1 MIENFSDDLERI
13 FKNSTKLLFEK
24 NQRKFTL
31 EHFFYGFFSDTT
43 YKVLFEKQIDVETV
57 LNDLYDR
64 INCQEKDD
72 PSEEIDLSIETK
84 DVVKMS
90 LFTSMTSGKSKITPF
105 DLIFTAL
112 SQGFLNE
119 FANKHN
125 IDSKLLNKV
134 KKETEILISKPKS
147 ISKQRTTKKEFTD
160 AQKKNTFNEIMED
173 KNSIK
178 HFISN
183 LSLKVKEKPNLIK
196 ARQDIIDEIIYVL
209 LRKEKSNPLLIGKPG
224 VGKTTL
230 VESLAQ
236 LINEGNVPEPLK
248 NKEIYEISLNSLLSG
263 TNFRGDFEKRVEN
276 IINLIKENKN
286 AIIFIDEI
294 HCIKGLG
301 SSGSNKNDL
310 DLSNVLKPYLSS
322 GELSCIGATTFEE
335 YKNSIENDK
344 ALDRR
349 FKSISVKEPSINET
363 IDILNYKLK
372 DYEKFYKIKIAE
384 KLVDEIVAYSDRYVN
399 KSNFPDKAFDV
410 LDMSCALT
418 VFKNKKSLTL
428 DSILETVSKITGIK
442 KEQINN
448 SDKQIL
454 SLETSLSNRIFGQGR
469 AIKQIVDKIIVSKS
483 GLQNENKPLAS
494 FLMIGPTGVGKTEI
508 VNELS
513 HLMNMQL
520 LRIDMSEY
528 SEKGSSSKLIGTSA
542 GFIGYEDGG
551 KLTEFVNHNPYSIIL
566 FDEIEKADYSIYNL
580 FLQILD
586 YGKIS
591 DGSGKEIDFRNC
603 MIFMTSNSGTEELYK
618 KSIGFKSEFQNSN
631 MEKIVNKTF
640 SPEFRNRISKI
651 IYFEKLEKESMYL
664 LTNKY
669 LNLLKNK
676 LSNKNVNISFSD
688 ASIEE
693 IVKNGFDEKF
703 GARPLERYIDDNI
716 SLLISKKLLSNEL
729 KKGKLYNVDFNNGWL
744 LS

>member
-1 MIENFSDDLERI
+1 MIENFSEDLERI

-24 NQRKFTL
+24 KQRKFTL
-31 EHFFYGFFSDTT
+31 EHFFYGFFSDSN
-43 YKVLFEKQIDVETV
+43 YKNLFEKQIDVEMV

-64 INCQEKDD
+64 INSKVEDD
-72 PSEEIDLSIETK
+72 PLEDLDLAVETK
-84 DVVKMS
+84 QVVKMS
-90 LFTSMTSGKSKITPF
+90 LFTCMTSGKSRITPF
-105 DLIFTAL
+105 DLVATAL
-112 SQGFLNE
+112 SQGFLND
-119 FANKHN
+119 FASKHK

-134 KKETEILISKPKS
+134 RQASETFTPKKIQNNKS
-147 ISKQRTTKKEFTD
+147 RQKELSE
-160 AQKKNTFNEIMED
+160 ANKKNTFNEIIED

-178 HFISN
+178 NFIVN
-183 LSLKVKEKPNLIK
+183 LSSKVKEKPKSIK
-196 ARQDIIDEIIYVL
+196 PRQDIIDEMINVL

-224 VGKTTL
+224 VGKTTM

-236 LINEGNVPEPLK
+236 LINEGNVPQQLK
-248 NKEIYEISLNSLLSG
+248 NKEIYEINLNSLLSG
-263 TNFRGDFEKRVEN
+263 TNFRGDFEKRIEN

-322 GELSCIGATTFEE
+322 GELSCIGSTTFDE

-349 FKSISVKEPSINET
+349 FKVINIKEPSIDET
-363 IDILNYKLK
+363 INILNYKIK
-372 DYEKFYKIKIAE
+372 DYEKYYKIKVPE
-384 KLVDEIVAYSDRYVN
+384 KLIKDIVEYSNRYIN
-399 KSNFPDKAFDV
+399 KSSFPDKAFDV

-418 VFKNKKSLTL
+418 VFKNKKSLNL
-428 DSILETVSKITGIK
+428 ANVLETLSKITGIK
-442 KEQINN
+442 QDQINN
-448 SDKQIL
+448 SDKKIL
-454 SLETSLSNRIFGQGR
+454 DLEKIICNKIFGQEK
-469 AIKQIVDKIIVSKS
+469 AINQIVNKIIVSKS

-494 FLMIGPTGVGKTEI
+494 FLMIGPTGVGKTEV
-508 VNELS
+508 VNEIS
-513 HLMNMQL
+513 RSMNMSL
-520 LRIDMSEY
+520 LRLDMSEY

-542 GFIGYEDGG
+542 GYIGYEDGG

-566 FDEIEKADYSIYNL
+566 FDEIEKADSSIYNL

-591 DGSGKEIDFRNC
+591 DGAGKEIDFRNC
-603 MIFMTSNSGTEELYK
+603 MIFMTSNSGAEEIYK
-618 KSIGFKSEFQNSN
+618 KTIGFKSDFQNSN

-640 SPEFRNRISKI
+640 TPEFRNRISKI
-651 IYFEKLEKESMYL
+651 IYFEKLEKDSMYL
-664 LTNKY
+664 LADKY
-669 LNLLKNK
+669 LKGLKDK
-676 LSNKNVNISFSD
+676 LVIKGFNIEFSD
-688 ASIEE
+688 RAITE

-716 SLLISKKLLSNEL
+716 SLIISKKMLANDL
-729 KKGKLYNVDFNNGWL
+729 KKGIVYNIDFNNEWVL
-744 LS
+744 L

>member
-24 NQRKFTL
+24 RQRKFTL
-31 EHFFYGFFSDTT
+31 EHFFYGFFSDSI
-43 YKVLFEKQIDVETV
+43 YKNLFENKIDIETV
-57 LNDLYDR
+57 LNDLYDI
-64 INCQEKDD
+64 INSKEEDD
-72 PSEEIDLSIETK
+72 PLEELDLSIETK
-84 DVVKMS
+84 EVVKMS
-90 LFTSMTSGKSKITPF
+90 LFTCMTAGNSKITPF

-119 FANKHN
+119 FALKHN

-134 KKETEILISKPKS
+134 KKQMETSKPKTVL
-147 ISKQRTTKKEFTD
+147 KQKSVKKDLTNNE
-160 AQKKNTFNEIMED
+160 KKDSFSQIIED
-173 KNSIK
+173 KNSVK
-178 HFISN
+178 HFITN
-183 LSLKVKEKPNLIK
+183 LSLKVKNTPNLIK
-196 ARQDIIDEIIYVL
+196 ARQDIIDEIIHVL
-209 LRKEKSNPLLIGKPG
+209 IRKEKSNPLLIGKPG

-230 VESLAQ
+230 IESLAQ
-236 LINEGNVPEPLK
+236 LINEGKVPLQLK
-248 NKEIYEISLNSLLSG
+248 DKEIYEINLNSLLSG

-286 AIIFIDEI
+286 AILFIDEI

-301 SSGSNKNDL
+301 SSGANKNDL

-322 GELSCIGATTFEE
+322 GELSCIGSTTFEE

-349 FKSISVKEPSINET
+349 FKIVNVKEPSMNET
-363 IDILNYKLK
+363 INILKYKIK
-372 DYEKFYKIKIAE
+372 DYEKFYKIKVPE
-384 KLVDEIVAYSDRYVN
+384 QLVTDIVAYSNRYIN

-410 LDMSCALT
+410 LDMSCAMT
-418 VFKNKKSLTL
+418 VFKNKKTL
-428 DSILETVSKITGIK
+428 NLDNILDTISKITGIRK
-442 KEQINN
+442 DQIDN

-454 SLETSLSNRIFGQGR
+454 SLETSLYKKIFGQNK
-469 AIKQIVDKIIVSKS
+469 AIKSIVDKIIVSKS

-508 VNELS
+508 VNEIS
-513 HLMNMQL
+513 SLMNMNL
-520 LRIDMSEY
+520 LRLDMSEY

-542 GFIGYEDGG
+542 GYVGYEDGG
-551 KLTEFVNHNPYSIIL
+551 KLTEFVNHNPHSIIL

-618 KSIGFKSEFQNSN
+618 KSIGFKSESQNSN

-651 IYFEKLEKESMYL
+651 IYFEKLESETMHL
-664 LTNKY
+664 LAKKH
-669 LNLLKNK
+669 LELLETK
-676 LSNKNVNISFSD
+676 LSNKGINISFSD
-688 ASIEE
+688 SAIDE

-716 SLLISKKLLSNEL
+716 TLLISKKILADEL
-729 KKGKLYNVDFNNGWL
+729 KKGEFYNIDFNNGWL
-744 LS
+744 LL

>member
-24 NQRKFTL
+24 RQRKFTL
-31 EHFFYGFFSDTT
+31 EHFFYGFFSDSI
-43 YKVLFEKQIDVETV
+43 YKNLFENKIDIETV
-57 LNDLYDR
+57 LNDLYDI
-64 INCQEKDD
+64 INSKEEDD
-72 PSEEIDLSIETK
+72 PLEELDLSIETK
-84 DVVKMS
+84 EVVKMS
-90 LFTSMTSGKSKITPF
+90 LFTCMTAGNSKITPF

-119 FANKHN
+119 FALKHN

-134 KKETEILISKPKS
+134 KKQMETSKPKTVL
-147 ISKQRTTKKEFTD
+147 KQKSVKKDLTNNE
-160 AQKKNTFNEIMED
+160 KKDSFSQIMED
-173 KNSIK
+173 KNSVK
-178 HFISN
+178 HFITN
-183 LSLKVKEKPNLIK
+183 LSLKVKNTPNLIK
-196 ARQDIIDEIIYVL
+196 ARQDIIDEMIHVL
-209 LRKEKSNPLLIGKPG
+209 IRKEKSNPLLIGKPG

-230 VESLAQ
+230 IESLAQ
-236 LINEGNVPEPLK
+236 LINEGKVPLQLK
-248 NKEIYEISLNSLLSG
+248 DKEIYEINLNSLLSG

-286 AIIFIDEI
+286 AILFIDEI

-301 SSGSNKNDL
+301 SSGANKNDL

-322 GELSCIGATTFEE
+322 GELSCIGSTTFEE

-349 FKSISVKEPSINET
+349 FKIVNVKEPSMNET
-363 IDILNYKLK
+363 INILKYKIK
-372 DYEKFYKIKIAE
+372 DYEKFYKIKVPE
-384 KLVDEIVAYSDRYVN
+384 QLVIDIVAYSNRYIN

-410 LDMSCALT
+410 LDMSCAMA
-418 VFKNKKSLTL
+418 VFKNKKILNL
-428 DSILETVSKITGIK
+428 DNILDTISKITGIK
-442 KEQINN
+442 KDQIDN

-454 SLETSLSNRIFGQGR
+454 SLETSLCKKIFGQNK
-469 AIKQIVDKIIVSKS
+469 AIKSIVDKIIVSKS

-494 FLMIGPTGVGKTEI
+494 FLLIGPTGVGKTEV
-508 VNELS
+508 VNEIS
-513 HLMNMQL
+513 SLMNMNL
-520 LRIDMSEY
+520 LRLDMSEY
-528 SEKGSSSKLIGTSA
+528 AEKGSSSKLIGTSA
-542 GFIGYEDGG
+542 GYVGYEDGG
-551 KLTEFVNHNPYSIIL
+551 KLTEFVNHNPHSIIL

-618 KSIGFKSEFQNSN
+618 KSIGFKSEYQNSN

-640 SPEFRNRISKI
+640 SPEFKNRISKI
-651 IYFEKLEKESMYL
+651 IYFEKLESETMYL
-664 LTNKY
+664 LAKKH
-669 LNLLKNK
+669 LELLEKK
-676 LSNKNVNISFSD
+676 LSNKGINISFSD
-688 ASIEE
+688 SAIDE

-716 SLLISKKLLSNEL
+716 TLLISKKILADEL
-729 KKGKLYNVDFNNGWL
+729 KKGEFYNIDFNNGWL
-744 LS
+744 LL

>member
-24 NQRKFTL
+24 RQRKFTL
-31 EHFFYGFFSDTT
+31 EHFFYGFFSDSI
-43 YKVLFEKQIDVETV
+43 YKNLFENKIDIETV
-57 LNDLYDR
+57 LNDLYDI
-64 INCQEKDD
+64 INSKEEDD
-72 PSEEIDLSIETK
+72 PLEELDLSIETK
-84 DVVKMS
+84 EVVKMS
-90 LFTSMTSGKSKITPF
+90 LFTCMTAGNSKITPF

-119 FANKHN
+119 FALKHN

-134 KKETEILISKPKS
+134 KKQMETSKPKTVL
-147 ISKQRTTKKEFTD
+147 KQESVKKDLTNNE
-160 AQKKNTFNEIMED
+160 KKDSFSQIMED
-173 KNSIK
+173 KNSVK
-178 HFISN
+178 HFITN
-183 LSLKVKEKPNLIK
+183 LSLKVKNTPNLIK
-196 ARQDIIDEIIYVL
+196 ARQDIIDEMIHVL
-209 LRKEKSNPLLIGKPG
+209 IRKEKSNPLLIGKPG

-230 VESLAQ
+230 IESLAQ
-236 LINEGNVPEPLK
+236 LINEGKVPLQLK
-248 NKEIYEISLNSLLSG
+248 DKEIYEINLNSLLSG

-286 AIIFIDEI
+286 AILFIDEI

-301 SSGSNKNDL
+301 SSGANKNDL

-322 GELSCIGATTFEE
+322 GELSCIGSTTFEE

-349 FKSISVKEPSINET
+349 FKIVNVKEPSMNET
-363 IDILNYKLK
+363 INILKYKIK
-372 DYEKFYKIKIAE
+372 DYEKFYKIKVPE
-384 KLVDEIVAYSDRYVN
+384 QLVIDIVAYSNRYIN

-410 LDMSCALT
+410 LDMSCAMA
-418 VFKNKKSLTL
+418 VFKNKKILNL
-428 DSILETVSKITGIK
+428 DNILDTISKITGIK
-442 KEQINN
+442 KDQIDN

-454 SLETSLSNRIFGQGR
+454 SLETSLCKKIFGQNK
-469 AIKQIVDKIIVSKS
+469 AIKSIVDKIIVSKS

-494 FLMIGPTGVGKTEI
+494 FLLIGPTGVGKTEV
-508 VNELS
+508 VNEIS
-513 HLMNMQL
+513 SLMNMNL
-520 LRIDMSEY
+520 LRLDMSEY
-528 SEKGSSSKLIGTSA
+528 AEKGSSSKLIGTSA
-542 GFIGYEDGG
+542 GYVGYEDGG
-551 KLTEFVNHNPYSIIL
+551 KLTEFVNHNPHSIIL

-618 KSIGFKSEFQNSN
+618 KSIGFKSEYQNSN

-640 SPEFRNRISKI
+640 SPEFKNRISKI
-651 IYFEKLEKESMYL
+651 IYFEKLESETMYL
-664 LTNKY
+664 LAKKH
-669 LNLLKNK
+669 LELLEKK
-676 LSNKNVNISFSD
+676 LSNKGINISFSD
-688 ASIEE
+688 SAIDE

-716 SLLISKKLLSNEL
+716 TLLISKKILADEL
-729 KKGKLYNVDFNNGWL
+729 KKGEFYNIDFNNGWL
-744 LS
+744 LL

>member
-24 NQRKFTL
+24 RQRKFTL
-31 EHFFYGFFSDTT
+31 EHFFYGFFSDSI
-43 YKVLFEKQIDVETV
+43 YKNLFENKIDIETV
-57 LNDLYDR
+57 LNDLYDI
-64 INCQEKDD
+64 INSK
-72 PSEEIDLSIETK
+72 EEDYPLEELDLSIETK
-84 DVVKMS
+84 EVVKMS
-90 LFTSMTSGKSKITPF
+90 LFTCMTAGNSKITPF

-119 FANKHN
+119 FALKHN

-134 KKETEILISKPKS
+134 KKQMETSKPKTVL
-147 ISKQRTTKKEFTD
+147 KQKSVKKDLTNNE
-160 AQKKNTFNEIMED
+160 KKDSFSQIMED
-173 KNSIK
+173 KNSVK
-178 HFISN
+178 HFITN
-183 LSLKVKEKPNLIK
+183 LSLKVKNTPNLIK
-196 ARQDIIDEIIYVL
+196 ARQDIIDEMIHVL
-209 LRKEKSNPLLIGKPG
+209 IRKEKSNPLLIGKPG

-230 VESLAQ
+230 IESLAQ
-236 LINEGNVPEPLK
+236 LINEGKVPLQLK
-248 NKEIYEISLNSLLSG
+248 DKEIYEINLNSLLSG

-286 AIIFIDEI
+286 AILFIDEI

-301 SSGSNKNDL
+301 SSGANKNDL

-322 GELSCIGATTFEE
+322 GELSCIGSTTFEE

-349 FKSISVKEPSINET
+349 FKIVNVKEPSMNET
-363 IDILNYKLK
+363 INILKYKIK
-372 DYEKFYKIKIAE
+372 DYEKFYKIKVPE
-384 KLVDEIVAYSDRYVN
+384 QLVIDIVAYSNRYIN

-410 LDMSCALT
+410 LDMSCAMA
-418 VFKNKKSLTL
+418 VFKNKKILNL
-428 DSILETVSKITGIK
+428 DNILDTISKITGIK
-442 KEQINN
+442 KDQIDN

-454 SLETSLSNRIFGQGR
+454 SLETSLCKKIFGQNK
-469 AIKQIVDKIIVSKS
+469 AIKSIVDKIIVSKS

-494 FLMIGPTGVGKTEI
+494 FLLIGPTGVGKTEV
-508 VNELS
+508 VNEIS
-513 HLMNMQL
+513 SLMNMNL
-520 LRIDMSEY
+520 LRLDMSEY
-528 SEKGSSSKLIGTSA
+528 AEKGSSSKLIGTSA
-542 GFIGYEDGG
+542 GYVGYEDGG
-551 KLTEFVNHNPYSIIL
+551 KLTEFVNHNPHSIIL

-618 KSIGFKSEFQNSN
+618 KSIGFKSEYQNSN

-640 SPEFRNRISKI
+640 SPEFKNRISKI
-651 IYFEKLEKESMYL
+651 IYFEKLESETMYL
-664 LTNKY
+664 LAKKH
-669 LNLLKNK
+669 LELLEKK
-676 LSNKNVNISFSD
+676 LSNKGINISFSD
-688 ASIEE
+688 SAIDE

-716 SLLISKKLLSNEL
+716 TLLISKKILADEL
-729 KKGKLYNVDFNNGWL
+729 KKGEFYNIDFNNGWL
-744 LS
+744 LL